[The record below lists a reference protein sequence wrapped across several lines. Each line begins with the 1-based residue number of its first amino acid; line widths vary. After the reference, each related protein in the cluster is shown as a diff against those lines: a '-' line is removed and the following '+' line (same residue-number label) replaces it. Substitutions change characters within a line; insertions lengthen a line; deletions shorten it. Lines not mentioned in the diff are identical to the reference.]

1 MAEEIPSK
9 EITSEE
15 FTGDILSRSYNI
27 FKDDS
32 SGEYYFDYV
41 SFPEGVDPSSFKFYR
56 VEAKSV
62 AEVEA
67 AFRTIVFGAEPATA
81 GNAGN
86 KGNAG
91 NANNT
96 ASVAATVGEDEE
108 REEEE
113 EEEEEGNGGAPSG
126 FSGSVAGLS
135 AATSPRPGLRAAPLT
150 FTRNATESPSG
161 VGVRA
166 PPTPT
171 SSASTGARRVVI
183 EENNNNNW
191 NAAVEAEEPRRPAA
205 RPTTNV
211 DALNGGKRRTRKAK
225 RAN

>member
-1 MAEEIPSK
+1 
-9 EITSEE
+9 
-15 FTGDILSRSYNI
+15 LSRSYNI
-27 FKDDS
+27 FKDDA

-41 SFPEGVDPSSFKFYR
+41 SFPEGVDPSTFKFYR

-67 AFRTIVFGAEPATA
+67 AFRTIVFGAEAATA

-86 KGNAG
+86 KG

-108 REEEE
+108 REEE
-113 EEEEEGNGGAPSG
+113 GNGGAPSD

-135 AATSPRPGLRAAPLT
+135 AATSARPGLRAAPLT

-161 VGVRA
+161 DSVRP

-171 SSASTGARRVVI
+171 SSAAAASANGTAARRVVV

-191 NAAVEAEEPRRPAA
+191 NAAVEAEEPSRPAA
-205 RPTTNV
+205 RPTTNLE
-211 DALNGGKRRTRKAK
+211 ALNGGKRRTRKAK

>member
-27 FKDDS
+27 FKDDA

-41 SFPEGVDPSSFKFYR
+41 SFPDGVDPSTFKFYR

-67 AFRTIVFGAEPATA
+67 AFRTILFGAEAAT
-81 GNAGN
+81 AGN

-108 REEEE
+108 REEEK
-113 EEEEEGNGGAPSG
+113 EEEGNGGAPSG

-135 AATSPRPGLRAAPLT
+135 AATSPRPGLRAAPLILT
-150 FTRNATESPSG
+150 TNATEAP
-161 VGVRA
+161 RA

-171 SSASTGARRVVI
+171 SSANGTGARRLVV

>member
-27 FKDDS
+27 FKDDA

-41 SFPEGVDPSSFKFYR
+41 SFPEGVDPSTFKFYR

-67 AFRTIVFGAEPATA
+67 AFRTIVFGAEAATA

-86 KGNAG
+86 KG

-113 EEEEEGNGGAPSG
+113 EEEGNGGAPSD

-135 AATSPRPGLRAAPLT
+135 AATSARPGLRAAPLT

-161 VGVRA
+161 DSVRP

-171 SSASTGARRVVI
+171 SSAAAASAPNTMVR
-183 EENNNNNW
+183 
-191 NAAVEAEEPRRPAA
+191 NAASTSATLFAS
-205 RPTTNV
+205 
-211 DALNGGKRRTRKAK
+211 TR
-225 RAN
+225 